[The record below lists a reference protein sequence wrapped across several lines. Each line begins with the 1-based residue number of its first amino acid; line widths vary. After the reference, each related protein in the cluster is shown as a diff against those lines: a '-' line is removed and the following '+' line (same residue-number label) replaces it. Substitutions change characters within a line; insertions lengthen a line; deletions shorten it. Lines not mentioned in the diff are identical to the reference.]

1 MIISNQ
7 KRMAAQILSKKE
19 GRTVGI
25 HRVWINPDYL
35 DEVSTAVQKD
45 DIRQLI
51 EDGLIK
57 ARPIKGISK
66 GRARK
71 AAEQKAKGRRKGPGS
86 RKGTRNSRD
95 PKKNRWMRL
104 IRAQRRV
111 LKDLRGDETLTPSEY
126 RYYYRKAKGGSYRSV
141 SHMRTNMGLD
151 GFKLGGDELWHF
163 VKTKD

>member
-1 MIISNQ
+1 
-7 KRMAAQILSKKE
+7 MAAHILSKKE

-35 DEVSTAVQKD
+35 EEVSSAVKKA

-57 ARPIKGISK
+57 AKPIKGISR

-71 AAEQKAKGRRKGPGS
+71 AADQKAKGRRKGPGS
-86 RKGTRNSRD
+86 RKGSRNSRD

-126 RYYYRKAKGGSYRSV
+126 RYYYRKAKGGSYRSIA
-141 SHMRTNMGLD
+141 HMRTNMGLD
-151 GFKLGGDELWHF
+151 GIKFGGDE
-163 VKTKD
+163 

>member
-1 MIISNQ
+1 MMITNQ
-7 KRMAAQILSKKE
+7 KRMAAHILSKKE
-19 GRTVGI
+19 GRTVGV
-25 HRVWINPDYL
+25 HRVWVNPDYL
-35 DEVSTAVQKD
+35 EEVSSAVQKA

-57 ARPIKGISK
+57 ARPIKGISR

-86 RKGTRNSRD
+86 RKGSRNSRD

-111 LKDLRGDETLTPSEY
+111 LKDLRGNEPLTASQY
-126 RYYYRKAKGGSYRSV
+126 RYYYRKAKGGSYRSIA
-141 SHMRTNMGLD
+141 HMRTNMGLD
-151 GFKLGGDELWHF
+151 GIKIGGDE
-163 VKTKD
+163 

>member
-86 RKGTRNSRD
+86 RKGTKNSRD

-111 LKDLRGDETLTPSEY
+111 LKNLRGDETLTPSEY

-151 GFKLGGDELWHF
+151 GIKFGGDE
-163 VKTKD
+163 

>member
-1 MIISNQ
+1 MITNQ
-7 KRMAAQILSKKE
+7 KRMAAHILSKKE
-19 GRTVGI
+19 GRIVGV
-25 HRVWINPDYL
+25 HRVWVNPDYL
-35 DEVSTAVQKD
+35 EEVSSAVQKA

-57 ARPIKGISK
+57 ARPIKGISR

-86 RKGTRNSRD
+86 RKGSRNSRD

-126 RYYYRKAKGGSYRSV
+126 RYYYRKAKGGSYRSIA
-141 SHMRTNMGLD
+141 HMRTNMGLD
-151 GFKLGGDELWHF
+151 GIKIGGDE
-163 VKTKD
+163 

>member
-111 LKDLRGDETLTPSEY
+111 LKDLRGDETLTSSEY

-141 SHMRTNMGLD
+141 SHMRTNMDLD
-151 GFKLGGDELWHF
+151 GIKFGGDE
-163 VKTKD
+163 

>member
-57 ARPIKGISK
+57 ARPIQGISK
-66 GRARK
+66 GRSRR
-71 AAEQKAKGRRKGPGS
+71 AAEQKAKG
-86 RKGTRNSRD
+86 GT
-95 PKKNRWMRL
+95 
-104 IRAQRRV
+104 
-111 LKDLRGDETLTPSEY
+111 
-126 RYYYRKAKGGSYRSV
+126 YRSV
-141 SHMRTNMGLD
+141 AHMRTNMGLD
-151 GFKLGGDELWHF
+151 GIKLGGDE
-163 VKTKD
+163 

>member
-19 GRTVGI
+19 GREVGV

-35 DEVSTAVQKD
+35 DEVSTAVQKA

-51 EDGLIK
+51 DEGLIK
-57 ARPIKGISK
+57 ARPIKGTSR
-66 GRARK
+66 GRARNV
-71 AAEQKAKGRRKGPGS
+71 AAQKAKGRRKGPGS

-111 LKDLRGDETLTPSEY
+111 LKEMRGDETLTPSEY

-141 SHMRTNMGLD
+141 AHMRTNMGLD
-151 GFKLGGDELWHF
+151 GIKIGGDE
-163 VKTKD
+163 

>member
-19 GRTVGI
+19 GRIVGV

-35 DEVSTAVQKD
+35 DEVSSAVQKA

-51 EDGLIK
+51 DEGLIK
-57 ARPIKGISK
+57 ARPIKGTSR
-66 GRARK
+66 GRARNV
-71 AAEQKAKGRRKGPGS
+71 AAQKAKGRRKGPGS

-111 LKDLRGDETLTPSEY
+111 LKEMRGDETLKPSE
-126 RYYYRKAKGGSYRSV
+126 
-141 SHMRTNMGLD
+141 
-151 GFKLGGDELWHF
+151 
-163 VKTKD
+163 

>member
-1 MIISNQ
+1 MITNQ
-7 KRMAAQILSKKE
+7 KRMAAKILSKKE
-19 GRTVGI
+19 GRTVGV

-57 ARPIKGISK
+57 AKPIKGISK
-66 GRARK
+66 GRARR
-71 AAEQKAKGRRKGPGS
+71 AAAQKAKGRRKGPGS

-141 SHMRTNMGLD
+141 AHMRTNMGLD
-151 GFKLGGDELWHF
+151 GIKLGGDE
-163 VKTKD
+163 

>member
-1 MIISNQ
+1 MITNQ

-19 GRTVGI
+19 GRTVGV

-57 ARPIKGISK
+57 AKPIKGISK
-66 GRARK
+66 GRARR
-71 AAEQKAKGRRKGPGS
+71 AAAQKAKGRRKGPGS

-141 SHMRTNMGLD
+141 AHMRTNMGLD
-151 GFKLGGDELWHF
+151 GIKLGGDE
-163 VKTKD
+163 

>member
-7 KRMAAQILSKKE
+7 KRMAAHILSKKE
-19 GRTVGI
+19 GRTGGI
-25 HRVWINPDYL
+25 HRIWINPDYL
-35 DEVSTAVQKD
+35 EEVSSAVQKA

-57 ARPIKGISK
+57 AKPIKGISR

-71 AAEQKAKGRRKGPGS
+71 AADQKAKGRRKGPGS
-86 RKGTRNSRD
+86 RKGSRNSRD

-126 RYYYRKAKGGSYRSV
+126 RYYYRKAKGGSYRSIA
-141 SHMRTNMGLD
+141 HMRTNMGLD
-151 GFKLGGDELWHF
+151 GIKFGGDE
-163 VKTKD
+163 